1 MKASCSRLERTPSG
15 PPTPL
20 TAGLT
25 QGIKSALDERI
36 SMKPPALT
44 WPGHRHEP
52 PRNTMHA
59 HVQHTLDRQ
68 GSGFNYQ
75 LFELP

>member
-1 MKASCSRLERTPSG
+1 MQSARTHSVQTADSPDSRLDPRY
-15 PPTPL
+15 
-20 TAGLT
+20 
-25 QGIKSALDERI
+25 KCALDERI

-44 WPGHRHEP
+44 WPKHRHKP

-68 GSGFNYQ
+68 GSRLNYQ